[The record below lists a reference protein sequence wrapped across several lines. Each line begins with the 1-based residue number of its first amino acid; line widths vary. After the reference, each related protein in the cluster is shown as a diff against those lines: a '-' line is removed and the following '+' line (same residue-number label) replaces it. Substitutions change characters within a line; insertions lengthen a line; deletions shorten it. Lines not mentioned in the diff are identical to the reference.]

1 MIACENLQAGYPRVL
16 KYANSG
22 DVAAGNKSQVVG
34 YTSIAFYKDKS
45 AKPNTSNEFRLST
58 DEQRYLI
65 QIAKRTVQKAVKEGE
80 ILQCDAGG
88 YEALAADR
96 GAFVT
101 LHKSEN
107 LRGCIGYT
115 SPVKPLCETVRDVAI
130 SAALKDPRFPAV
142 TPGEL
147 NELSYEISVLSPFRK
162 VMDLNQIQIGTH
174 GLLIKYGRS
183 EGLLL
188 PQVAGD
194 NHWDRETFLAQ
205 TCRKAGLPM
214 DTWKDPEAD
223 IFIFSAFVFGDNH

>member
-1 MIACENLQAGYPRVL
+1 MIACENLRAGNSRVL

-22 DVAAGNKSQVVG
+22 DVPAGNKSQVVG
-34 YTSIAFYKDKS
+34 YTSIAFYQDKS
-45 AKPNTSNEFRLST
+45 SKSNKSKEFRLST
-58 DEQRYLI
+58 DEQKYLL
-65 QIAKRTVQKAVKEGE
+65 QIAKQSVQTAVEKGK
-80 ILQCDAGG
+80 ILDCNSGG
-88 YEALAADR
+88 YDALAVDR

-101 LHKSEN
+101 LNKSEN

-147 NELSYEISVLSPFRK
+147 DELSYEISVLSPFRK
-162 VMDLNQIQIGTH
+162 VIDLNQIKIGTH
-174 GLLIKYGRS
+174 GLLIKFGRS

-188 PQVAGD
+188 PQVATD
-194 NHWDRETFLAQ
+194 NNWDRETFLAS

-223 IFIFSAFVFGDNH
+223 IFMFSAFVFGDKH